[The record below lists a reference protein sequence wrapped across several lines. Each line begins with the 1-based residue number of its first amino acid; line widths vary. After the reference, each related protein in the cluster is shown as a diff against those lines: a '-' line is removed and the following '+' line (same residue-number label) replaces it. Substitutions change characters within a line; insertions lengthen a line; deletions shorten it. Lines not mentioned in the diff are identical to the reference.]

1 MPANDLIFQRLHA
14 ATDAELAAIAAALD
28 EKLIGERAVDVA
40 LLSKEL
46 RSDAASAFEIGKG
59 DHELPYRRVL
69 EVVVPKAADVAGWKA
84 PPIDAAAADVWLEDY
99 IVQAFAF
106 GHRKKDAT
114 PAESKAAQTAA
125 EQAILGKTTES
136 DRDGFARAASSAAS
150 SLFRAH
156 PAAIVAGLA
165 LMGGAMAVAWIAG
178 AATRKVVPAVL
189 VLIHVRHRTEV
200 EQTLGEAA

>member
-28 EKLIGERAVDVA
+28 ETLIGERAVDVA

-46 RSDAASAFEIGKG
+46 RSDAASAFERKS

-84 PPIDAAAADVWLEDY
+84 PGLDDAAADLWLEDY

-114 PAESKAAQTAA
+114 AAESKAAQLAA
-125 EQAILGKTTES
+125 EHAILGKTTAS

-150 SLFRAH
+150 TLFRAH
-156 PAAIVAGLA
+156 PAAIVAGIA
-165 LMGGAMAVAWIAG
+165 LIGGAMAVAWIAS

-189 VLIHVRHRTEV
+189 VLIHVRLRVEI
-200 EQTLGEAA
+200 EQTLMEAA

>member
-1 MPANDLIFQRLHA
+1 M
-14 ATDAELAAIAAALD
+14 
-28 EKLIGERAVDVA
+28 
-40 LLSKEL
+40 
-46 RSDAASAFEIGKG
+46 
-59 DHELPYRRVL
+59 L
-69 EVVVPKAADVAGWKA
+69 EVVVPKAADVAGWK
-84 PPIDAAAADVWLEDY
+84 PPTVDAAAADVWLEDY

-114 PAESKAAQTAA
+114 ASESKAAQTAA

-165 LMGGAMAVAWIAG
+165 LAGGAMAIAWIAS

-189 VLIHVRHRTEV
+189 VLIHVRLRAEV